1 MIGKIAMTK
10 NQMVTKDNDLIGASY
25 SLGVAEQ
32 RLIFLAIIEA
42 RAQKKFIDV
51 GKTLRIYAKNYEQQ
65 FNVEKHTSYEAMK
78 RAVNGLYEA
87 GFSYIKTDEA
97 SGKPITY
104 KSRWV
109 EKIGYADE
117 LGCVELVFA
126 SDVIPLITRLD
137 SCYTEYDLKQVSSL
151 QSEYAIRLY
160 ELMMQWRKTGKV
172 PKIELEDLRNK
183 LGVQPEQYKD
193 MNNFKGRVLDHA
205 VKQIN
210 NFTDIT
216 VKYEQHKTGRKVT
229 GFTFTFRQKQTLEH
243 AATAT
248 NKNRD
253 ADTPDLFHNMTD
265 AQIRTFS
272 SKLAALPE
280 LGSNAPVGASTAD
293 YAAIIAADLAD
304 PIKQKKY
311 HKHLSK
317 LGFAKVKAK
326 K

>member
-1 MIGKIAMTK
+1 MSSK
-10 NQMVTKDNDLIGASY
+10 QLVTKDNYLIGASY

-109 EKIGYADE
+109 EKIGYADD

-172 PKIELEDLRNK
+172 PKIELQDLRNK
-183 LGVQPEQYKD
+183 LGVQPDQYQK
-193 MNNFKGRVLDHA
+193 MCNFKAKVLDHA
-205 VKQIN
+205 INQIN
-210 NFTDIT
+210 KYTDIT
-216 VKYEQHKTGRKVT
+216 ATYAQHKQGKVIT
-229 GFTFTFRQKQTLEH
+229 GFTFSFRQKQTLEH

-248 NKNRD
+248 NKDRD
-253 ADTPDLFHNMTD
+253 NATPDLFHNMTD

-293 YAAIIAADLAD
+293 YAAIIASDLAD
-304 PIKQKKY
+304 ENKQKTY
-311 HKHLSK
+311 HKHLAK